1 MLQAMTKMRKPTARP
16 AGEEIGKKLRARE
29 IPAQVVTTSDELDRQ
44 MRSAL
49 DDVYEVL
56 LQTDGSG
63 EEAAWADVQLVND
76 LTH

>member
-16 AGEEIGKKLRARE
+16 TEEQTGKKLQARE
-29 IPAQVVTTSDELDRQ
+29 TPARVVTTADDLERQ

-56 LQTDGSG
+56 SQAGDGG
-63 EEAAWADVQLVND
+63 EEAEWLGIELVND
-76 LTH
+76 LIH

>member
-16 AGEEIGKKLRARE
+16 TEEQTGKKLQARE
-29 IPAQVVTTSDELDRQ
+29 TPARVAASPDELERQ

-56 LQTDGSG
+56 LQAGGSG

-76 LTH
+76 LIH